1 MALTIEQLYQ
11 QYAGRAPDPE
21 GLAYWTKDFGSTVDP
36 REVEVFKAAVA
47 EARAQG
53 TEPAAPT
60 PAPVSNQA
68 VASWLQANPSANDA
82 TIAAAMQQYGVTP
95 AQMAAVTGI
104 PENQI
109 AARVAAV
116 TGAAPIN
123 FVNPLNNL
131 GAVNNTALATGLSG
145 GNTSIPGVTNT
156 LENLTSQIQRINT
169 ALDNKNWT
177 GSWRGDNN
185 AAVNAAAEILSSKG
199 VSDLS
204 NLTVVPTQ
212 MQQYAETEDG
222 GVVTTV
228 PGFNLVDKNTG
239 QVISTSQTKDF
250 ILDTYD
256 TGNIFKSNDK
266 SFGITVTDA
275 GVPVPYRTTEKGGIG
290 KTALAIGAT
299 MFGAPYLSGLLASAA
314 PATFAAGT
322 AANAAATGAILGG
335 GSAAI
340 TGNDILKGALLGGL
354 GGYASNALA
363 GAMTPTDLGMNSN
376 LTMAQIESGL
386 GTPGYGYG
394 AQAAASGLF
403 NPAMIGAGA
412 YQDFPA
418 SSLAPDNIDIGGG
431 WSPNLPDYE
440 MTITASRPE
449 PVFDFD
455 GLPVASYSNE
465 GRNYF
470 NPESTQGAGG
480 SPVNSSVVSGAGAGT
495 SLTPSQ
501 ISNLVKAG
509 IGLVG
514 TNAVGGMLT
523 GTGGG
528 GVGALPTQN
537 VPQYSPGYYNAI
549 QQYYNS
555 YMPEMPRDV
564 ATPLQQWYESKYGA

>member
-1 MALTIEQLYQ
+1 MALTDSQLAAYNTLVSQGRQEFADQFAAAMTAVNAGVPVEQATQAAMASNPQAASYFSANPDVAAAYVQNSYGLTPEQFAQTHYER
-11 QYAGRAPDPE
+11 YGASEGRA
-21 GLAYWTKDFGSTVDP
+21 
-36 REVEVFKAAVA
+36 
-47 EARAQG
+47 
-53 TEPAAPT
+53 
-60 PAPVSNQA
+60 APVSVPTQ
-68 VASWLQANPSANDA
+68 STQ
-82 TIAAAMQQYGVTP
+82 T
-95 AQMAAVTGI
+95 
-104 PENQI
+104 
-109 AARVAAV
+109 
-116 TGAAPIN
+116 APIN

-131 GAVNNTALATGLSG
+131 GTVNNTALATGLSG

-169 ALDNKNWT
+169 ALDNKNWS
-177 GSWRGDNN
+177 GSWRGDSN

-204 NLTVVPTQ
+204 NLTVVPTEI
-212 MQQYAETEDG
+212 QQNVWDENGSVAATY
-222 GVVTTV
+222 TV
-228 PGFNLVDKNTG
+228 PGFNLVDRNTG
-239 QVISTSQTKDF
+239 QVVSTSQTKDF
-250 ILDTYD
+250 TLDTYD

-266 SFGITVTDA
+266 SFGITVTEE

-290 KTALAIGAT
+290 KTALALGAT

-480 SPVNSSVVSGAGAGT
+480 SPVNSSVVAGAGAGAGAGT

-514 TNAVGGMLT
+514 TKAAGGMLT

-528 GVGALPTQN
+528 GVGALPTQG